1 MNAVIVDGRAI
12 AARMLERTKEEV
24 EILGRAPILSVITI
38 DPVFATKN
46 FLRIKSEKA
55 SELGVHINLITLEGA
70 SSTEVVAEKIKEA
83 CESSDGIIL
92 QLPFPAHID
101 TEALLELIPKEKD
114 VDVIGIEADQLFK
127 AGEVRVFPPVVAAI
141 KAIGEEYKV
150 SFRDKNVVVLGAG
163 RLVGAPSAVWATQQ
177 GAQVTVATRET
188 TDLSELTRA
197 ADILILGA
205 GSPGVV
211 RSDMIKEGVI
221 IFDAGTSEEGG
232 KLVGDADPSC
242 IEKAGLI
249 TPVPGGIGPITIAV
263 LFSNLLALTP
273 QSKR

>member
-24 EILGRAPILSVITI
+24 HMLGRAPILSVITI

-55 SELGVHINLITLEGA
+55 SEIGVVINLITLEGN
-70 SSTEVVAEKIKEA
+70 STTELVAEKVKEV
-83 CESSDGIIL
+83 SRNSDGVIL
-92 QLPFPAHID
+92 QMPFPAHID
-101 TEALLELIPKEKD
+101 TDALLRLVPKIKD
-114 VDVIGIEADQLFK
+114 VDVIGTEADQLFK
-127 AGEVRVFPPVVAAI
+127 TGEARVLPPVVAAI
-141 KAIGEEYKV
+141 KSIAEEHTI
-150 SFRDKNVVVLGAG
+150 SFKNKNVVVLGAG
-163 RLVGAPSAVWATQQ
+163 RLVGAPSGVWATQQ
-177 GAQVTVATRET
+177 GAQVTVVTRET

-211 RSDMIKEGVI
+211 SGDMIKEGVI

-242 IEKAGLI
+242 TEKAALI

-263 LFSNLLALTP
+263 LFSNLLALIGEN
-273 QSKR
+273 K